1 MNILI
6 IFNTLVSLI
15 VVAFLAAAIYKV
27 VKERKG
33 K

>member
-15 VVAFLAAAIYKV
+15 VVAFLTAAIYKV
-27 VKERKG
+27 VKERKD

>member
-27 VKERKG
+27 VKERK

>member
-15 VVAFLAAAIYKV
+15 VVLFLAAAIYKV
-27 VKERKG
+27 LKERK